1 MIDNSTATLDPVFK
15 TKVENMWKEIRA
27 AWLDCFIFEWR
38 RSLQRQYELFGKWR
52 SAVTLKKAWVPIQY
66 ANPKAKIV
74 TRTIQSKHLEWKA
87 IDIVFDSN
95 KDPKIKAPSW
105 NWNYTLLIAIAKKYW
120 IQNLSPLE
128 VCHFQL

>member
-1 MIDNSTATLDPVFK
+1 MIDNSTATLDQVFK

-38 RSLQRQYELFGKWR
+38 RTLQRQYELFGKWR
-52 SAVTLKKAWVPIQY
+52 SVVTLKKAWVPVQY
-66 ANPKAKIV
+66 ANPTAKIV

-87 IDIVFDSN
+87 IDIVFDLN
-95 KDPKIKAPSW
+95 KDPKVKAPSW

-120 IQNLSPLE
+120 IRNLAPLE
-128 VCHFQL
+128 LAHFED